1 MSDTVESLR
10 TGRLVAAILITAA
23 CSLVYELCIG
33 TLSTYLIG
41 DSALQFSL
49 TIGVYLAAMGAGAWF
64 ARNLTAEPLLPLL
77 KVELAVALL
86 GGLSALLLYAAHGV
100 FGDGYPWAMVAV
112 VAVLGTLI
120 GMELPLL
127 AELLRRAGGVQS
139 AFASALAVDY
149 LGALIGALAFPLALL
164 PLLGTVK
171 TSLVTGAL
179 NLLAV
184 GLLFTALPRS
194 SRPRMRFATLGA
206 AVVLALAAFG
216 AARAVEWYE
225 HRLYRDEVL
234 LAETTRFQRIVLTRW
249 RDDLRLWS
257 DRELQFSSRD
267 EYRYHEALVH
277 PALAAAEVPEAVLLI
292 GGGDGLAVREVLKH
306 PRVRRV
312 VLVDIDPAMTR
323 IGREYPAVVALNGG
337 ALADPRVEIVNGDG
351 FRYLRE
357 TPTAFDVIIL
367 DLPDPRTEDLARL
380 YSLEMFRSAA
390 RALSR
395 GGVLATQA
403 SSAYFSRESFWTIEA
418 TLAAADLHPIPYR
431 VHVPSFG
438 EWGFMLAAAAPLDP
452 TALQLDL
459 PKRYLTPEVW
469 RDALRFDADT
479 ARIGSSPVSTLES
492 PAVWRQYRARV
503 DYWRN

>member
-1 MSDTVESLR
+1 MSDATPVR
-10 TGRLVAAILITAA
+10 PGRLVASILVTAA

-64 ARNLTAEPLLPLL
+64 ARNLTDDPLPPLLR
-77 KVELAVALL
+77 VELAVALL
-86 GGLSALLLYAAHGV
+86 GGLSGLVLYGVHGV
-100 FGDGYPWAMVAV
+100 FADGYVYAMVGL

-127 AELLRRAGGVQS
+127 AELLRRAGGAQG
-139 AFASALAVDY
+139 AFAGALAVDY
-149 LGALIGALAFPLALL
+149 LGSLLGALAFPLALL
-164 PLLGTVK
+164 PTLGTVK
-171 TSLVTGAL
+171 TALVAGAL
-179 NLLAV
+179 NLVAV
-184 GLLFTALPRS
+184 ALLFPAAPSPVR
-194 SRPRMRFATLGA
+194 RAIRFGTYGIA
-206 AVVLALAAFG
+206 AILALAALG
-216 AARAVEWYE
+216 ASRAVAWYE

-277 PALAAAEVPEAVLLI
+277 PALAAAERAEAVLLI
-292 GGGDGLAVREVLKH
+292 GGGDGLAVREVLKD
-306 PRVRRV
+306 PQVRRV

-323 IGREYPAVVALNGG
+323 LGREHPVVVGLNGG
-337 ALADPRVEIVNGDG
+337 ALADPRVELVHTDG

-357 TPTAFDVIIL
+357 TSEAFDVILL

-380 YSLEMFRSAA
+380 YSLEMYRNAK
-390 RALSR
+390 RALAR

-403 SSAYFSRESFWTIEA
+403 SSAYFTRETFWCIES
-418 TLAAADLHPIPYR
+418 TLAAAGLRTVPYR

-438 EWGFMLAAAAPLDP
+438 EWGFVLAAVDP
-452 TALQLDL
+452 PDPATLRLEL
-459 PKRYLTPEVW
+459 PRRYLTAEIW
-469 RDALRFDADT
+469 RGALRFDADT
-479 ARIGSSPVSTLES
+479 QREGPSPVSTLES
-492 PAVWRQYRARV
+492 PVAWRLYRERV
-503 DYWRN
+503 AYWRN